1 MKTYTPPKKI
11 IWVWALRSVV
21 ILIVIIFITM
31 WVWFLAPY
39 FGLVAYI
46 AVLLTL
52 AFNVLYLPMYLKH
65 YSITVSNSAIV
76 IKSGVIIRHE
86 RIMPI
91 PRMVYAE
98 RVQTLF
104 ARAFSVSALALK
116 ATRAITLTLE
126 LDNRDIDSI
135 LEDLH

>member
-1 MKTYTPPKKI
+1 MKTYTPPKRI
-11 IWVWALRSVV
+11 VWIWALRSVV
-21 ILIVIIFITM
+21 ILIILIFITM
-31 WVWFLAPY
+31 WVWFLTPY
-39 FGLVAYI
+39 FAAVVYI
-46 AVLLTL
+46 AVLLAL
-52 AFNVLYLPMYLKH
+52 VFNVLYLPMYLKH

-76 IKSGVIIRHE
+76 IKSGVFIRHE

-126 LDNRDIDSI
+126 LDSKDIDSI